1 VSVVGLH
8 RYALLVVRLKIPSA
22 DAARGSALRKEK
34 VAHEDA
40 QQPDAM
46 RFEKVSR
53 SQLRGTSTPPISG
66 QHALVDRIEDLQ
78 MRRTG
83 DQH

>member
-40 QQPDAM
+40 QQPDAV
-46 RFEKVSR
+46 RFEKV
-53 SQLRGTSTPPISG
+53 RGTSTPPISG